1 MPTRSRCRRIP
12 KVPTQVLG
20 LDEVLEGGLP
30 RGRTTLVNGGPGSG
44 KTVLGLEFLCRGAL
58 AGEPGVFVTFEE
70 RAEAVRTNALSMRLD
85 LAGLEK
91 AGKMAIVEARLGG
104 EEVLSGDFDIQG
116 ILAIVEGHAKR
127 IRAKQVVMDA
137 LDVLMRVYGDAQRER
152 NELYRLHDWLID
164 RKLTNVLTVKAQLDG
179 EMAHRYEFLDFMAD
193 CVIRLDHRVM
203 GQVATRRL
211 RVIKYRGSG
220 FGTNEYPYVIGEHG
234 IVLFPLT
241 QAELTHQPL
250 GTKVSSGLAGLD
262 VMLDG
267 GFRRAAC
274 ILIAGSSGT
283 GKTTLA
289 SAFARAAARRGEKV
303 LYLNFEESQE
313 AMVSGMLSAGIDL
326 RPALRSKRL
335 LVQTALPEAMG
346 SDNHLVRA
354 LEAMDRFKP
363 NYVIVDAISACVRM
377 GSEQAAF
384 DYLMRMVSVVK
395 DRGITCILTNQS
407 ASMLG
412 GDEELSG
419 IGFSSVV
426 DAVIQLG
433 FVDNG
438 QEIGRQILIVKS
450 RGSGHSNRRE
460 SFYIT
465 DQGIEFPNHLR
476 LPSAR
481 AGTAQS
487 IPKDG
492 GK

>member
-1 MPTRSRCRRIP
+1 MPSKCQPIP
-12 KVPTQVLG
+12 KVPTQIPG

-30 RGRTTLVNGGPGSG
+30 RGRTTLASGGPGSG

-70 RAEAVRTNALSMRLD
+70 RAEAVRTNALSMGWD
-85 LAGLEK
+85 LAALEK
-91 AGKMAIVEARLGG
+91 AGKVAIVEARLYG

-127 IRAKQVVMDA
+127 IRAKRVVMDA
-137 LDVLMRVYGDAQRER
+137 LDVLLRVFSDAQRER
-152 NELYRLHDWLID
+152 SELYRLHDWLID
-164 RKLTNVLTVKAQLDG
+164 RKLTSVLSVKAQLDG
-179 EMAHRYEFLDFMAD
+179 NMAHRYEFLDFMAD
-193 CVIRLDHRVM
+193 CVIRLDHRVL

-220 FGTNEYPYVIGEHG
+220 FGTNEYPYVIGNHG

-250 GTKVSSGLAGLD
+250 GQKVSSGLAGLD
-262 VMLDG
+262 AMLDG

-289 SAFARAAARRGEKV
+289 SAFARSASRRKEKV
-303 LYLNFEESQE
+303 LYLSFEESQE
-313 AMVSGMLSAGIDL
+313 AMIAGMLSAGIDL
-326 RPALRSKRL
+326 RPALRTQRL
-335 LVQTALPEAMG
+335 MVQTALPEAMG

-354 LEAMDRFKP
+354 LEALDSFKP
-363 NYVIVDAISACVRM
+363 DHLILDAISACVRM
-377 GSEQAAF
+377 GSERAAF
-384 DYLMRMVSVVK
+384 DYLMRLVAVVK
-395 DRGITCILTNQS
+395 ERGITCILTNQITGL
-407 ASMLG
+407 LG
-412 GDEELSG
+412 GGEELSG

-426 DAVIQLG
+426 DAVIHLR
-433 FVDNG
+433 FVDAG
-438 QEIGRQILIVKS
+438 QEIGRQILIIKS

-465 DQGIEFPNHLR
+465 EQGIEFPNNLR
-476 LPSAR
+476 PPSAR
-481 AGTAQS
+481 AGQAD
-487 IPKDG
+487 PKDG